1 MLLVKASGA
10 RSWVLRY
17 QLKGRRR
24 DMGLGPYPEVT
35 LAEARRKALE
45 ARHLLVDGVDPLTI
59 EPKRALTFR
68 QAAIDLIE
76 NKRAGWRNVARQ
88 SG

>member
-1 MLLVKASGA
+1 MALSVRKVQTAKPGRHSDGRGLMLLVKASGA

-35 LAEARRKALE
+35 LAEAR
-45 ARHLLVDGVDPLTI
+45 
-59 EPKRALTFR
+59 
-68 QAAIDLIE
+68 
-76 NKRAGWRNVARQ
+76 
-88 SG
+88 